1 MATIFAP
8 ITAITKS
15 AVVVIRISGPKTKEV
30 LKILTKESNFDHQ
43 KISCH
48 KIYNPKNNQLIDQC
62 LISFFK
68 APNSYT
74 GQDVAELNLHGS
86 IFIARLVMRI
96 LGDIQG
102 LRIAE
107 AGEFSKI
114 AFLNNKLDLVQAEAV
129 VDLIESTTQTQHRQ
143 ALKQL
148 QGDLGKI
155 YDNWRFNL
163 IEILAFLEA
172 YIDFPE
178 DDLPKN
184 IITDIVS
191 KIRAL
196 ELEIKTHLND
206 EKRGQKIK
214 EGINIVI
221 IGAPN
226 VGKSSLINY
235 LAKKDIAIVSD
246 IAGTTRDA
254 IETHLSIADM
264 AINICDTA
272 GLRRSEEKIEKEGI
286 KRAIKKAN
294 QSDIKI
300 FVFDALN
307 LNKKSPQKLLRKQ
320 DLELI
325 DENTLIIINKID
337 LLKAATIKELDYSLI
352 IENLEKLVTKKLKN
366 SIKPIFISIKAN
378 INLDIFYQKLEAAV
392 IKLMPNHD
400 SSLITQE
407 RYRKSLQ
414 EALLYLGDFDLHQN
428 IELAAEDLRMA
439 ARSIGKI
446 TGKVEVDNILEV
458 IFSRFCIGK

>member
-1 MATIFAP
+1 MATIYAP

-15 AVVVIRISGPKTKEV
+15 AVTIIRISGPKTMEV
-30 LKILTKESNFDHQ
+30 LKILTKKDNFDHQ

-48 KIYNPKNNQLIDQC
+48 KIYNPQNNQLIDQG
-62 LISFFK
+62 LIAFFK

-74 GQDVAELNLHGS
+74 GEDVAELNLHGS
-86 IFIARLVMRI
+86 IFIARSVMQI
-96 LGDIQG
+96 LGEIGG

-114 AFLNNKLDLVQAEAV
+114 AFLNNKLDLVQAEAII
-129 VDLIESTTQTQHRQ
+129 DLIEATTYTQHRQ

-155 YDNWRFNL
+155 YDNWRFKL

-184 IITDIVS
+184 IITDLIS
-191 KIRAL
+191 KINAL
-196 ELEIKTHLND
+196 RLEIKNHLND
-206 EKRGQKIK
+206 EKKGQKIK
-214 EGINIVI
+214 EGINVAI

-254 IETHLSIADM
+254 IETHLSIANV
-264 AINICDTA
+264 AVNICDTA
-272 GLRRSEEKIEKEGI
+272 GLRQSREKIEKEGI
-286 KRAIKKAN
+286 KRALKKAN
-294 QSDIKI
+294 QADIKI

-307 LNKKSPQKLLRKQ
+307 LNKKLPQKLLRKQ
-320 DLELI
+320 DLGLI
-325 DENTLIIINKID
+325 DNNTLIIVNKTD
-337 LLKAATIKELDYSLI
+337 LLNSTSSKKLDSSLMV
-352 IENLEKLVTKKLKN
+352 ENIAKLVKKKLKN
-366 SIKPIFISIKAN
+366 PIEPIFISVKSG
-378 INLDIFYQKLEAAV
+378 INLDIFYQKLEDFI
-392 IKLMPNHD
+392 IKLIPNND

-414 EALLYLGDFDLHQN
+414 EALKYLSDFNLDKN

-439 ARSIGKI
+439 ARAIGKI